1 VPERIKRKSEAD
13 TERPDDC
20 LQLPR
25 AGHITGR
32 RKEADGDKA
41 KARKKDPAAPSLG
54 IGDTPQSGEA
64 FALGMERIEKQ
75 ERVEADDETD
85 DELIE
90 LCWQDLNR
98 STVNKEDK
106 YDDDEELVEECASF
120 DPNPKLPGNAG
131 GTAAIAARLKRE
143 AGSRSA
149 DDHHEAEQSEAK
161 RMRIARFWRI
171 QNTAD
176 KGMQSGI
183 FDKEVRRATNQ
194 PPVKIHQGIAGD
206 RIRRGE
212 MHALQRIIKS
222 SN

>member
-1 VPERIKRKSEAD
+1 MQRHAREEPKRPTNNTKRFSWKS
-13 TERPDDC
+13 
-20 LQLPR
+20 
-25 AGHITGR
+25 GHLNTSTG
-32 RKEADGDKA
+32 
-41 KARKKDPAAPSLG
+41 
-54 IGDTPQSGEA
+54 
-64 FALGMERIEKQ
+64 
-75 ERVEADDETD
+75 
-85 DELIE
+85 
-90 LCWQDLNR
+90 
-98 STVNKEDK
+98 NKEDK

-222 SN
+222 SKEPSHGA

>member
-1 VPERIKRKSEAD
+1 
-13 TERPDDC
+13 
-20 LQLPR
+20 
-25 AGHITGR
+25 
-32 RKEADGDKA
+32 
-41 KARKKDPAAPSLG
+41 
-54 IGDTPQSGEA
+54 
-64 FALGMERIEKQ
+64 MERIEKQ

-222 SN
+222 SKEPSHGA